1 MRKLALSLV
10 ILFGIAFSAFA
21 ENTLPAPK
29 NNETRYDI
37 IVVEGHHYL
46 VVAAKTE
53 QRSLGA
59 YGERGTKPPS
69 VSSAISLQVLH
80 SFGCPCMTN
89 KIQKIEIQNVSTNSI
104 P

>member
-1 MRKLALSLV
+1 MKKAALSFA
-10 ILFGIAFSAFA
+10 ILFGIAFNVFA
-21 ENTLPAPK
+21 GNTLPAPK

-46 VVAAKTE
+46 VVVTKTE
-53 QRSLGA
+53 QYRDKGNSWD
-59 YGERGTKPPS
+59 PS

-89 KIQKIEIQNVSTNSI
+89 KVQQIEVQNVSTNSI

>member
-1 MRKLALSLV
+1 MKKAALSFA
-10 ILFGIAFSAFA
+10 ILFGIAFNVFA
-21 ENTLPAPK
+21 GNTLPARARNTLPAARNTLPAPK

-46 VVAAKTE
+46 VVVTKTE
-53 QRSLGA
+53 QYRDKGNSWD
-59 YGERGTKPPS
+59 PS

-89 KIQKIEIQNVSTNSI
+89 KVQ
-104 P
+104 

>member
-1 MRKLALSLV
+1 MRKAVLSLA
-10 ILFGIAFSAFA
+10 ILFEIAFNAFA
-21 ENTLPAPK
+21 GNTLPAPR

-46 VVAAKTE
+46 VVATKAE
-53 QRSLGA
+53 QNGRQ
-59 YGERGTKPPS
+59 GTVGIS
-69 VSSAISLQVLH
+69 FSSAVSLQVLH

-89 KIQKIEIQNVSTNSI
+89 NVQNVSTNSI